1 MLVTRVTVV
10 NTRDRLV
17 AIVASLLGG
26 TALAD
31 LAGYSLE
38 DASVVGLIA
47 ALSFL
52 DPLFGE
58 GGELVSEHV
67 FGIEIVPG
75 LLETVDFLI
84 GQAAAADM
92 VGFIAVA
99 SGTFLL
105 LRAADL
111 AYRGRIG
118 D

>member
-1 MLVTRVTVV
+1 MASTR
-10 NTRDRLV
+10 NRLV

-38 DASVVGLIA
+38 DASVVGLVA

-52 DPLFGE
+52 DPLLGE

-67 FGIEIVPG
+67 FNVEIVPG

-92 VGFIAVA
+92 LGFIAVA

-105 LRAADL
+105 LRAVDL
-111 AYRGRIG
+111 AYHGHIR